1 MALED
6 AIVLAELLRTV
17 ATTDLPARLHDFERI
32 RRPRTTRVM
41 EASAKNGRA
50 YHLDG
55 LMRRARN
62 AVLAATPPN
71 LFMRQYDWLYGWTVE
86 DALKSARTPV

>member
-1 MALED
+1 MNLQ
-6 AIVLAELLRTV
+6 R
-17 ATTDLPARLHDFERI
+17 
-32 RRPRTTRVM
+32 
-41 EASAKNGRA
+41 SAKNGRA

-62 AVLAATPPN
+62 AVLAATPPH

>member
-6 AIVLAELLRTV
+6 ATVLASLLEGV
-17 ATTDLPARLHDFERI
+17 PDAGIPARLVEFERR

-41 EASAKNGRA
+41 DASARNGRA

-62 AVLAATPPN
+62 AVLASTPPH
-71 LFMRQYDWLYGWTVE
+71 LFMRQYDWLYGWNIE
-86 DALKSARTPV
+86 DGA